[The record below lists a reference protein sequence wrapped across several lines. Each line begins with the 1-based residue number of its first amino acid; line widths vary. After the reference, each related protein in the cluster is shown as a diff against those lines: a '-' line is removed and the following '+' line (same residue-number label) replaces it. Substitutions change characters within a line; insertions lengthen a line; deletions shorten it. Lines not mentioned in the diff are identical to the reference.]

1 MAKARKSKQVSF
13 TMPDRV
19 GLLSEITTAIAK
31 AKVNITAICAYE
43 MEDRAFFMLSTD
55 ANARAKKAL
64 GQFGVEIREDDVIS
78 VELPNKVGELQK
90 VAKKIAD
97 AGININYMYGTASA
111 GKSSI
116 CVFKT
121 ADDKKAI
128 KLINK

>member
-31 AKVNITAICAYE
+31 VKVNITAICAYE
-43 MEDRAFFMLSTD
+43 MEDKAFFMLSTD

-78 VELPNKVGELQK
+78 VDLPNKVGELQK